1 MIIGIIGVGLIGASM
16 AVSLKDVIKNVEIIG
31 CDSDPQNCEI
41 ALRSGV
47 VDRFEGLEMVVEKAD
62 IIFLAPPVSMIEKM
76 LPRILSMPN
85 ISDKVVIDCGSTK
98 SQIVESVEN
107 HRFRGRYVAAHPMA
121 GTEHSGA
128 ANAVKGLFIG
138 KNMIIC
144 DHEKSDHDALDLA
157 VGFFKALS
165 MNILYMDALSH
176 DLHLAYVSHLSH
188 ITSFSL
194 AVSVLEKE
202 RDEKEIFDLA
212 AGGFNSTVRL
222 AASNPATWTPIFL
235 QNRENLIGA
244 IESYTNVMGRFRE
257 ALINNDGAA
266 LTELM
271 SKCSKIKEIIKN

>member
-16 AVSLKDVIKNVEIIG
+16 AVSLKDVIKTAEIIG
-31 CDSDPQNCEI
+31 CDQDQKNCEI
-41 ALRSGV
+41 ALERGV
-47 VDRFEGLEMVVEKAD
+47 IDRFECLEMVVEIAD
-62 IIFLAPPVSMIEKM
+62 IIFLAPPVSVIEKM

-98 SQIVESVEN
+98 NQIVNSVKQ
-107 HRFRGRYVAAHPMA
+107 HAFRGRYVAAHPMA

-144 DHEKSDHDALDLA
+144 DHENSDKDALDLA

-165 MNILYMDALSH
+165 MNVLYMDSHSH

-235 QNRENLIGA
+235 QNRENLIDA
-244 IESYTNVMGRFRE
+244 IESYTDVMGRFKE
-257 ALINNDGAA
+257 ALINNDGEA
-266 LTELM
+266 LTEIML
-271 SKCSKIKEIIKN
+271 KCEKIKEIIKN